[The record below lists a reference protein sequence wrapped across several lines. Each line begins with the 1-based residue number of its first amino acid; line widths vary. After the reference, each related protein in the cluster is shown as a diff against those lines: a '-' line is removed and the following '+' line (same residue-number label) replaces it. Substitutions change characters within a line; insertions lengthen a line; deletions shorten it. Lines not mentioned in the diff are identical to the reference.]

1 MASTEWVLSDD
12 WKLWRDAQW
21 GSRMNPFRVLRSA
34 AFNTLPWEKLF
45 APFER
50 FSCRSVICTRGVAIV
65 AGEVVSKQIEKW
77 CILRCCCFSLLRKRV
92 LFCWGNLQRL
102 FIDVCFL
109 TSLTC
114 LAESKWNLIWNCF
127 CTTTLHGLKL
137 SSRCTS
143 KKKKLPIRDVRVF
156 FGFDS
161 WWKHRHNW
169 VWPELLESF
178 NPWRMQQQVSA
189 FWISAEVAFKLLK
202 SDYFC
207 AKFKVKRLAV
217 RIHTRVKELHLICLW
232 RDS

>member
-1 MASTEWVLSDD
+1 M
-12 WKLWRDAQW
+12 
-21 GSRMNPFRVLRSA
+21 
-34 AFNTLPWEKLF
+34 LF
-45 APFER
+45 F
-50 FSCRSVICTRGVAIV
+50 
-65 AGEVVSKQIEKW
+65 
-77 CILRCCCFSLLRKRV
+77 FSLLRKRV

-102 FIDVCFL
+102 FIAVCSF

-114 LAESKWNLIWNCF
+114 LAESKSNLIWNCF

-137 SSRCTS
+137 SSRCTL

-169 VWPELLESF
+169 VRPELLQSF

-189 FWISAEVAFKLLK
+189 FWFSAEVVFKLLK

-207 AKFKVKRLAV
+207 AKFKVKRLGV
-217 RIHTRVKELHLICLW
+217 MIHARVKELHLICLW
-232 RDS
+232 GDNFMWTDQGLCYCVQWETAVTDNTLEWKSVGPL

>member
-102 FIDVCFL
+102 FIDVWFL

-127 CTTTLHGLKL
+127 CTTTLYGLKL

-143 KKKKLPIRDVRVF
+143 KKKNSQSGMSEYFLDLTADENTGITESGQNCLRVSTLGECSSKFLP
-156 FGFDS
+156 S
-161 WWKHRHNW
+161 
-169 VWPELLESF
+169 ES
-178 NPWRMQQQVSA
+178 V
-189 FWISAEVAFKLLK
+189 LK
-202 SDYFC
+202 
-207 AKFKVKRLAV
+207 
-217 RIHTRVKELHLICLW
+217 
-232 RDS
+232 